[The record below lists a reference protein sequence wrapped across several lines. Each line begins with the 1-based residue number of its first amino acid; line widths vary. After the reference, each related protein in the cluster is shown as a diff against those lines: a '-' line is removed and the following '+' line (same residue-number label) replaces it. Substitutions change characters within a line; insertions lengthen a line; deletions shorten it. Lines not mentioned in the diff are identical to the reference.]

1 MPRSAEDTARRR
13 AEAAALRATVRRRR
27 IALAAVA
34 ALALAAGIVVASGDG
49 GGSDPPEDSPA
60 ADGVS
65 PVAEAPQCPA
75 EIASDPRRLA
85 GQMLIVRMEATA
97 TDALRRRLST
107 GEIGGVILFP
117 PDGADPAALG
127 GQVAELRQA
136 AAKAG
141 APAPLVAID
150 QEGGEVERLPG
161 LPPEHSPAEIA
172 LDGARAARTEGQD
185 TGRALSELG
194 IDVDLAPVLDVPG
207 VEGAFIA
214 SRAYSDDP
222 AEVARLG
229 ATFGTAMQDQGVAAT
244 AKHFPGVGLAVENT
258 DLGASAIDASEAEL
272 EPGLVPFEAA
282 IDAGFELVMVSNAT
296 YPALDPKRPASQSR
310 RVVEG
315 LLRERL
321 GFDGAVITDDLG
333 AGALVGAGLDEGEAA
348 VGAARAGAD
357 LLLVALT
364 EGTQASD
371 ALVRA
376 IRGGELERERLLSSC
391 ARTTA
396 LRERLAG

>member
-1 MPRSAEDTARRR
+1 M
-13 AEAAALRATVRRRR
+13 
-27 IALAAVA
+27 
-34 ALALAAGIVVASGDG
+34 
-49 GGSDPPEDSPA
+49 
-60 ADGVS
+60 
-65 PVAEAPQCPA
+65 
-75 EIASDPRRLA
+75 
-85 GQMLIVRMEATA
+85 
-97 TDALRRRLST
+97 
-107 GEIGGVILFP
+107 
-117 PDGADPAALG
+117 
-127 GQVAELRQA
+127 
-136 AAKAG
+136 
-141 APAPLVAID
+141 
-150 QEGGEVERLPG
+150 
-161 LPPEHSPAEIA
+161 
-172 LDGARAARTEGQD
+172 
-185 TGRALSELG
+185 
-194 IDVDLAPVLDVPG
+194 
-207 VEGAFIA
+207 
-214 SRAYSDDP
+214 
-222 AEVARLG
+222 
-229 ATFGTAMQDQGVAAT
+229 
-244 AKHFPGVGLAVENT
+244 
-258 DLGASAIDASEAEL
+258 
-272 EPGLVPFEAA
+272 PFEAA